1 MKSEKLFNLMIE
13 KGYPNG
19 FTEII
24 SRELHTEFTAN
35 RMIGYISAREML
47 PMEEVADE
55 MLAIL
60 SDRDRL
66 IRKHISQDAQAAI
79 NEFYRLPEESDDEE
93 EEINDYYRLDDE
105 SDDE

>member
-1 MKSEKLFNLMIE
+1 MIE
-13 KGYPNG
+13 KGYPKG
-19 FTEII
+19 FAEII

-66 IRKHISQDAQAAI
+66 INKHISLDAQAAI
-79 NEFYRLPEESDDEE
+79 NEFYRLDEGDDEDVE
-93 EEINDYYRLDDE
+93 LNEFYRLDDE

>member
-1 MKSEKLFNLMIE
+1 MIE

-19 FTEII
+19 FAEIV

-66 IRKHISQDAQAAI
+66 INKHISQDAQAAI
-79 NEFYRLPEESDDEE
+79 NEFYRMDEGDEE
-93 EEINDYYRLDDE
+93 EQEAAISEFYRLDE
-105 SDDE
+105 GRR

>member
-19 FTEII
+19 FAEII

-66 IRKHISQDAQAAI
+66 INKHISQDAQDTSSSGQ
-79 NEFYRLPEESDDEE
+79 LPRMAVL
-93 EEINDYYRLDDE
+93 IVAYFT
-105 SDDE
+105 